1 MMTTSKK
8 RRSAKQKAITCL
20 KAMSWVVLIHG
31 LLCITDSHLLA
42 WMGRVETLESLSS
55 TQTTEIVAPI
65 LVYGFTKTIENI
77 FEKNKIFKSKEEE
90 ETWNG

>member
-1 MMTTSKK
+1 MT
-8 RRSAKQKAITCL
+8 
-20 KAMSWVVLIHG
+20 WVILIHG

-42 WMGRVETLESLSS
+42 WLGRVDTLENLSS

-77 FEKNKIFKSKEEE
+77 FEKNNIFEKKEDSNKELDY
-90 ETWNG
+90 